1 MGCAVKIAAV
11 IGKYIVA
18 EEKHGSDRYSVY
30 GPEHEGVR
38 VRLARRPK
46 LSDACMFATL
56 ESDFDNQEAD
66 ALVRRRV
73 A

>member
-1 MGCAVKIAAV
+1 VKRTAAV
-11 IGKYIVA
+11 IGRYIVV

-38 VRLARRPK
+38 VRMARRPK

-56 ESDFDNQEAD
+56 ENDFDNQQEA
-66 ALVRRRV
+66 A
-73 A
+73 